1 MKLDCHANTHKKY
14 KCIYIK
20 KKNNKQTSEHGIIHT
35 VSDNIDS
42 AKVGVLKIHMCHP
55 RVDHCKNLF

>member
-1 MKLDCHANTHKKY
+1 MY
-14 KCIYIK
+14 IYK